1 MNCKLCGMPTSD
13 PPLRHDG
20 HKFCCHGCREVY
32 RCFGAGVFTADREGT
47 RRTPPQTQGKEAY
60 LWVEGMHCASC
71 EFMIEK
77 IALKTRGILSAAAN
91 FSTSTAR
98 IVYDPE
104 VLRES
109 DLPAILSRS
118 DYRARLRGD
127 GTPEYQERSDLLRL
141 LTGGV
146 LASAVMMLSFLFV
159 YPDTWRLGRA
169 ERLRSDPLG
178 SLRCDAARFVCACIN
193 PCLLRRTASS
203 ARGVEGNSGR
213 HAKHGQPARPVHFFG
228 LRL

>member
-1 MNCKLCGMPTSD
+1 MNCKLCGLPTPD

-20 HKFCCHGCREVY
+20 HEFCCYGCREVC

-47 RRTPPQTQGKEAY
+47 RRTPPPTQGKEAY
-60 LWVEGMHCASC
+60 LWIEGMHCASC

-91 FSTSTAR
+91 FATSTAR

-109 DLPAILSRS
+109 DLPATLSWS
-118 DYRARLRGD
+118 GYRARLRGD
-127 GTPEYQERSDLLRL
+127 GAPEYDERSDLLRL

-146 LASAVMMLSFLFV
+146 LASALMMLSFLFV
-159 YPDTWRLGRA
+159 YLIHGCFAVPSDYEAIRWVAFDVTPLALFVLVSILVFYVGLPVLRVAWREIRA
-169 ERLRSDPLG
+169 G
-178 SLRCDAARFVCACIN
+178 M
-193 PCLLRRTASS
+193 LLS
-203 ARGVEGNSGR
+203 R
-213 HAKHGQPARPVHFFG
+213 HP
-228 LRL
+228 